1 MQDVYD
7 TLLSTGFK
15 GRQIEDAMS
24 NTIPCGGDVIDAL
37 DWLCLFTPNGELH
50 YLNRFVYKKKCVL
63 AFSDELPDGFS
74 NVLKQ
79 EEDKV
84 REKFDETLHAKKLEP
99 DAAEDTQDTEANLKS
114 SLNLV
119 T

>member
-1 MQDVYD
+1 MPLYSQRWV
-7 TLLSTGFK
+7 TLFE
-15 GRQIEDAMS
+15 QI
-24 NTIPCGGDVIDAL
+24 
-37 DWLCLFTPNGELH
+37 CLQ
-50 YLNRFVYKKKCVL
+50 KKCVL

-119 T
+119 TWFKS

>member
-1 MQDVYD
+1 MRLIGCAS
-7 TLLSTGFK
+7 LLPTVSYIIWT
-15 GRQIEDAMS
+15 D
-24 NTIPCGGDVIDAL
+24 
-37 DWLCLFTPNGELH
+37 LFT
-50 YLNRFVYKKKCVL
+50 KKCVL

-119 T
+119 TWFKS